1 MCGSASRGRS
11 HGLTLDNAS
20 HNLKNRTMD
29 PNFWHQRWE
38 KNEIAFHE
46 GKPNALLVQYL
57 HELSLAKGRRI
68 FLPLCGKTRD
78 ISWLLSNG
86 YRVAGAELS
95 QLAIEQLFM
104 DLGLQPDI
112 SGVGKV
118 QLWSA
123 THIDIFVGDIFA
135 LSRER
140 LGPVDAVYDR
150 AALVAMPETMRP
162 HYTAHLTKLTN
173 NAPQLLIC
181 YHYDQRVMD
190 GPPFSISDE
199 EVNRYY
205 RGSYDLRLLVS
216 ADVAGGLKGKCP
228 AKEQVWLLRSR

>member
-1 MCGSASRGRS
+1 
-11 HGLTLDNAS
+11 
-20 HNLKNRTMD
+20 MD

-57 HELSLAKGRRI
+57 NELSLAKGRRI

-112 SGVGKV
+112 SGAGEVH
-118 QLWSA
+118 QWSA
-123 THIDIFVGDIFA
+123 QHLDIFVGDIFD
-135 LSRER
+135 LTREI

-150 AALVAMPETMRP
+150 AALVALPEAMRSR
-162 HYTAHLTKLTN
+162 YTAHLKAITGM
-173 NAPQLLIC
+173 APQLVIG
-181 YHYDQRVMD
+181 YEYDQTVLE
-190 GPPFSISDE
+190 GPPFSVTPDE
-199 EVNRYY
+199 LHRH
-205 RGSYDLRLLVS
+205 YDDIYTLTPLARV
-216 ADVAGGLKGKCP
+216 DVPGGLKSKCP
-228 AKEQVWLLRSR
+228 ATEHIWRLNKHQS